1 MSSPISSTPATP
13 LMAHD
18 TQAHRSPPIGLA
30 EDMAGATEDQRR
42 VAALIAAGPRG
53 SVPSPFL
60 AMLDSPA
67 LAEAIQA
74 VGATIRYGS
83 TLPDPLRELAI
94 LATAVAIDC
103 GYEWNQHAPI
113 ALAAGVSPEALQAVR
128 EGEGARVLQDPE
140 ASVVALCGEII
151 VNGQASQPSLAKIA
165 GLLGRTA
172 MTEIVAIAGYYP
184 LLANF
189 IKSGGFDEPF
199 APVNP
204 RA

>member
-1 MSSPISSTPATP
+1 MSSPSSTTPAMPT
-13 LMAHD
+13 MAHD
-18 TQAHRSPPIGLA
+18 TQAQAAPPIGLA
-30 EDMAGATEDQRR
+30 EDLAGATEEQRR

-60 AMLDSPA
+60 AMLDSPP

-113 ALAAGVSPEALQAVR
+113 ALAAGVSPEALEAVR
-128 EGEGARVLQDPE
+128 KGEGARVLAEPE
-140 ASVVALCGEII
+140 ASVVALCGEI
-151 VNGQASQPSLAKIA
+151 VANGRASPPSLAKIG

-172 MTEIVAIAGYYP
+172 ATEIVAIAGYYP

-199 APVNP
+199 APVSP
-204 RA
+204 EA